1 MIGRSARLT
10 AKEVGRLMARRRWKG
25 SLATGALLVI
35 VSQGAAE
42 DGELR
47 RSLREAGLI
56 PYWSFTPAASFSY
69 QDVSTGRSLALAHL
83 KGHVVLVNMWATWCP
98 PCVREMPSLQALH
111 AEFHERGLVVLGV
124 NVRDGKSR
132 SAVAEWLTQRGLT
145 FVNLKAD
152 DDGPAFPSGFRI
164 PQTFLIDRGGRLLAN
179 KPGDSNWAGAAVKSI
194 VQRLLEQSAEPPQ
207 SRSDLKK

>member
-1 MIGRSARLT
+1 MIGRSVRLT

-25 SLATGALLVI
+25 RLATGALLVI

-69 QDVSTGRSLALAHL
+69 PDVSTGRSLALADL

-111 AEFHERGLVVLGV
+111 AEFHERGLVVLG
-124 NVRDGKSR
+124 R
-132 SAVAEWLTQRGLT
+132 QR
-145 FVNLKAD
+145 A
-152 DDGPAFPSGFRI
+152 
-164 PQTFLIDRGGRLLAN
+164 
-179 KPGDSNWAGAAVKSI
+179 
-194 VQRLLEQSAEPPQ
+194 
-207 SRSDLKK
+207 